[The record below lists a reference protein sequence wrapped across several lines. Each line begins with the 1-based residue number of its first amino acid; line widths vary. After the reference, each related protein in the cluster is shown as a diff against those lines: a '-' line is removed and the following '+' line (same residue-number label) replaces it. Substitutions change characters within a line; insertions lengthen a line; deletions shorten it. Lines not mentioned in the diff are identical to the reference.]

1 MENEGLEGGK
11 YLCEPDTRH
20 VFVKELGST
29 ESIQN
34 TQMLLLC
41 FSVVC

>member
-1 MENEGLEGGK
+1 MENEGLEGGE
-11 YLCEPDTRH
+11 YLHEPDTRH
-20 VFVKELGST
+20 VFVKAS
-29 ESIQN
+29 SPF